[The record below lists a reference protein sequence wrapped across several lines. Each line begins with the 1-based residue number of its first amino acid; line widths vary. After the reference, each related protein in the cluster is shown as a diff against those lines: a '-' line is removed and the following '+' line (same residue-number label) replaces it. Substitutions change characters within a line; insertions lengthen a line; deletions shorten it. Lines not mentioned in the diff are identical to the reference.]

1 MSKIITVILFLFVTT
16 VNAQILKDNIAIYDD
31 VPQEVNSRNSFQ
43 REKWFY
49 EQRIFPY
56 DRLPNDAYNIAI
68 TQKMNLLNSSGLYDN
83 TNEWLSIGPTP
94 AVNTYYSNV
103 SSRVVSVKFHPTNPA
118 IIYIAAAYGG
128 VWKTTN
134 SGLNWYPKTDFEVT
148 LSSGALAIDNTD
160 PEVIYYGTGEA
171 TYFTYSYAG
180 SGLLK
185 STNGGDNWTHITNG
199 LPASTYF
206 SRLVINPHNRNVLFA
221 ALGNSGLYKST
232 NSGISWAQSIT
243 GRCDDVIFSPDGSK
257 VYCIGQG
264 SGYKISLDSGNT
276 FIPYNPFVLGTRN
289 HIAICV
295 SLPNILYAVT
305 YQGTAAAV
313 YKSTNGGIDYTL
325 LQNNFTGANQGW
337 YDLYIHVNPDNPN
350 IAYLGLI
357 DLWRTTNG
365 STFTRITNT
374 SAGPVHVD
382 HHNLDFA
389 PINPSN
395 IICAND
401 GGVWQSS
408 NAGNNWTNLNA
419 TLNLTQF
426 YRITSDP
433 SNASHLIGG
442 TQDNGIQQTTGS
454 PMWSVLIFGGDGGDA
469 CFQSVNTNYILAE
482 NQFNRIK
489 RSTDSGLTW
498 AIDTTGLSGRA
509 AWIAP
514 IISHPDSV
522 GIFYTARE
530 QVFKSTD
537 NGDSWF
543 PYSTGTAGIISQLSN
558 SISDPLVMYAASN
571 NYAFISTNG
580 GITFNNITSNL
591 PLRIITSFY
600 IHPDSSNTA
609 LVSLSGFGTGH
620 IYKTT
625 NYGNYWFDISGNL
638 PDIPVNDVM
647 FYHPGYSTG
656 ILLAAT
662 DVGVFISQ
670 DYGNSWGE
678 LASSLPNTV
687 SIHLDYNAAQNKLRV
702 ATHGRGIWEYNGN
715 IIPIIQIQTGIPK
728 EFSLLQ
734 NYPNPFNPST
744 KIKFMIPPSSS
755 VAQTFVRPIGL
766 SVYDILGREVTTLV
780 NQKLAPG
787 TYEIEWNASNFP
799 SGIYF
804 YKLTTGDFSESK
816 KMMLV
821 K

>member
-1 MSKIITVILFLFVTT
+1 MTKIITVILFLLVTT
-16 VNAQILKDNIAIYDD
+16 VYAQDTEENITRYDNA
-31 VPQEVNSRNSFQ
+31 PQDVNSRNSFQ

-56 DRLPNDAYNIAI
+56 DKIPTDAYNRAFN
-68 TQKMNLLNSSGLYDN
+68 QKMYLLNSTGIYDN

-94 AVNTYYSNV
+94 AVNTFYSNV
-103 SSRVVSVKFHPTNPA
+103 SSRVVSVKFHPVDPNV
-118 IIYIAAAYGG
+118 IYLAAAFGG

-134 SGLNWYPKTDFEVT
+134 SGLNWLPKTDFEVT
-148 LSSGALAIDNTD
+148 LSSGALAIDKSD
-160 PEVIYYGTGEA
+160 PEIIYYGTGEA
-171 TYFTYSYAG
+171 TYFTYSYSG

-185 STNGGDNWTHITNG
+185 STNGGNNWINYTSG
-199 LPASTYF
+199 LPSNTYF
-206 SRLVINPHNRNVLFA
+206 SRLVVDPNHSNFLFA
-221 ALGNSGLYKST
+221 AMGISGLYKSMDA
-232 NSGISWAQSIT
+232 GVSWTQVLS

-276 FIPYNPFVLGTRN
+276 FNSFNPFVLGTRN
-289 HIAICV
+289 HIAICT

-305 YQGTAAAV
+305 YQGTTAAV
-313 YKSTNGGIDYTL
+313 YKSTNGGIDYTM

-337 YDLYIHVNPDNPN
+337 YDLYIHVNPVNPN

-365 STFTRITNT
+365 STFTKITNT

-382 HHNLDFA
+382 HHNLDFD
-389 PINPSN
+389 PLNPSN

-408 NAGNNWTNLNA
+408 NAGNNWANLNA
-419 TLNLTQF
+419 SLNLTQF
-426 YRITSDP
+426 YSVTSDP
-433 SNASHLIGG
+433 SNASHLVGG

-454 PMWSVLIFGGDGGDA
+454 PVWEVLIFGGDGGVA

-489 RSTDSGLTW
+489 RSTDGGLTW
-498 AIDTTGLSGRA
+498 AIDTTGLFGRA
-509 AWIAP
+509 SWIAP
-514 IISHPDSV
+514 IISHPDSA

-537 NGDSWF
+537 NGDNWF
-543 PYSTGTAGIISQLSN
+543 PYSTGTAGIISQLTN
-558 SISDPLVMYAASN
+558 SITDPFVMYAASN
-571 NYAFISTNG
+571 YNAFVSTNG
-580 GITFNNITSNL
+580 GLTFNNVTSNL
-591 PLRIITSFY
+591 PLRIISGFN

-609 LVSLSGFGTGH
+609 IVSLSGFGTGH

-625 NYGNYWFDISGNL
+625 NYGNNWLDISGNL

-656 ILLAAT
+656 TILAAT
-662 DVGVFISQ
+662 DIGVFTSQ
-670 DYGNSWGE
+670 DYGNSWSE
-678 LASSLPNTV
+678 LAAGLPNTV
-687 SIHLDYNAAQNKLRV
+687 SIHLDYNTAQNKLRV

-715 IIPIIQIQTGIPK
+715 IIPITQIQTGIPK
-728 EFSLLQ
+728 EFSLSQ
-734 NYPNPFNPST
+734 NYPNPFNPFT
-744 KIKFMIPPSSS
+744 KIRFSIPYASS
-755 VAQTFVRPIGL
+755 VAHTFL

-780 NQKLAPG
+780 NQQLNPG
-787 TYEIEWNASNFP
+787 TYSVTWNASNQP
-799 SGIYF
+799 SGLYF
-804 YKLTTGDFSESK
+804 YKLTSGEYYETK
-816 KMMLV
+816 RMILIK
-821 K
+821 